1 MEKIRI
7 VYMRGGT
14 SKAVFLHETDM
25 PAEKEDWAPFLLDLM
40 GSPDKRQIDGL
51 GGANSLTSK
60 AAIIRKAEADK
71 DFDVYYTFAQ
81 VSITDE
87 TVDMKGN
94 CGNISSAVGPFA
106 IQEGLVPVT
115 EPITSVRI
123 WNTNT
128 QKLIIAEVAVKDG
141 DVQTTG
147 STAIPGVPGY
157 GSEIALTFCHAE
169 GSVTGELL
177 PTGNVTDV
185 LETSFGSV
193 RCSIVDAANPLVF
206 VEAADLGLQETILPA
221 AFAEADLQ
229 RCEELRAAAAEL
241 CGFSTR
247 ENATKLS
254 PAVPKLTL
262 IGEAQAFTDMHE
274 NMYSTED
281 MDIHVRMLSM
291 QRPHEA
297 LAITGAICTT
307 AACAIPGTLPHKL
320 ARKTAGNLRIAHP
333 SGITETAYSSLSEIK
348 VIRTARRILEG
359 TAYVKKNYKFKEIIT
374 ANM

>member
-25 PAEKEDWAPFLLDLM
+25 PAETEDWTPFLLDLM

-60 AAIIRKAEADK
+60 AAIIRKAETDK

-81 VSITDE
+81 VSIADE

-115 EPITSVRI
+115 EPITTVRI

-157 GSEIALTFCHAE
+157 GSEIVLTFCHAE

-206 VEAADLGLQETILPA
+206 VEAAELGLQETILPA
-221 AFAEADLQ
+221 AFTEADLQ
-229 RCEELRAAAAEL
+229 HCEELRAAAAEL
-241 CGFSTR
+241 CGFATKG
-247 ENATKLS
+247 NATKLS

-262 IGEAQAFTDMHE
+262 IGKAQAFTDMNG

-359 TAYVKKNYKFKEIIT
+359 TAYVKKNYNLKEVF
-374 ANM
+374 AAEN

>member
-14 SKAVFLHETDM
+14 SKGVFLHETDM

-94 CGNISSAVGPFA
+94 CGNISSAIGPFA
-106 IQEGLVPVT
+106 IQEGLVPIT

-206 VEAADLGLQETILPA
+206 VEAADLRLQETILPA
-221 AFAEADLQ
+221 AFTEADLQ

-247 ENATKLS
+247 ENATKVS

-262 IGEAQAFTDMHE
+262 IGEAQAFADMDE

-320 ARKTAGNLRIAHP
+320 ARKTTGNLRIAHP

-359 TAYVKKNYKFKEIIT
+359 TAYVKKTYNSSEVFAAK
-374 ANM
+374 N

>member
-14 SKAVFLHETDM
+14 SKGVFLHETDM
-25 PAEKEDWAPFLLDLM
+25 PAERENWTPFLLDLM

-60 AAIIRKAEADK
+60 AAIIRKAESDK

-87 TVDMKGN
+87 TVDMNGN

-106 IQEGLVPVT
+106 IQEGLVSAT
-115 EPITSVRI
+115 EPITTVRI

-128 QKLIIAEVAVKDG
+128 QKLILAEVAVKDG
-141 DVQTTG
+141 DVQITG

-185 LETSFGSV
+185 LETSFGSIV
-193 RCSIVDAANPLVF
+193 CSIVDAANPLVF
-206 VEAADLGLQETILPA
+206 VEAAKLGIEETILPDS
-221 AFAEADLQ
+221 FTETDLQ
-229 RCEELRAAAAEL
+229 RCEEIRSVAAEL
-241 CGFSTR
+241 CGFTSR
-247 ENATKLS
+247 DKATKLS
-254 PAVPKLTL
+254 PAVPKLAL
-262 IGEAQAFTDMHE
+262 IGKAKAYTDT
-274 NMYSTED
+274 NKNLYSTHD
-281 MDIHVRMLSM
+281 MDIHLRMLSM

-307 AACAIPGTLPHKL
+307 AACAIPGTLPHTL
-320 ARKTAGNLRIAHP
+320 AKKTTGSLRIAHP
-333 SGITETAYSSLSEIK
+333 SGITETAYASLSEIK

-359 TAYVKKNYKFKEIIT
+359 TAYVKQNYNFKEVI
-374 ANM
+374 ASKN

>member
-115 EPITSVRI
+115 EPITTVRI

-141 DVQTTG
+141 DVLTTG

-157 GSEIALTFCHAE
+157 GSEITLTFCHAE

-185 LETSFGSV
+185 LKTSFGSV

-206 VEAADLGLQETILPA
+206 VEAADLGLQETLLPA
-221 AFAEADLQ
+221 AFTEADLQ

-241 CGFSTR
+241 CGIATKG
-247 ENATKLS
+247 NATKLS

-262 IGEAQAFTDMHE
+262 IGEAQAFTDMNE

-359 TAYVKKNYKFKEIIT
+359 TAYVKKTYNLKEVF
-374 ANM
+374 AAEN